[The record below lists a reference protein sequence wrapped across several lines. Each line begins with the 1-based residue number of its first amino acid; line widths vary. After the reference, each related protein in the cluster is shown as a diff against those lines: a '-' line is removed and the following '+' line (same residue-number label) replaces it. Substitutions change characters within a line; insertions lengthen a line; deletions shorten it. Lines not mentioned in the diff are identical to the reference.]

1 MELIVVGWCLGEWTV
16 MEMHIWWWGEVG
28 VHQRALDLVRA
39 AHQDRWFSNSRQQ
52 CRSKTIKM
60 DHTTIKFQ
68 CRCNKQSHRANK
80 TSDPSIDTITK
91 TTLMAA
97 GLTDNQC
104 SRIALSHSLKAMD
117 TLSMVPLHQCVE
129 AIQILTMLISIS
141 KMKSKQIKLAR
152 PFHNEV
158 ANAHLPFA

>member
-1 MELIVVGWCLGEWTV
+1 MELIVVGWCLRERAV

-28 VHQRALDLVRA
+28 VHRVLDLVRA
-39 AHQDRWFSNSRQQ
+39 AHQDRWCSNSRQQ
-52 CRSKTIKM
+52 CRSKTTIKM

-80 TSDPSIDTITK
+80 TSDLSIDTITK
-91 TTLMAA
+91 TTLAEA
-97 GLTDNQC
+97 DLTDNQC

-129 AIQILTMLISIS
+129 AIQILTMLISMS
-141 KMKSKQIKLAR
+141 KMKSKQTPLAR

-158 ANAHLPFA
+158 ANAHLPSA